1 MNIAVNTRLLIKDKI
16 EGIGLFAFESLKRIT
31 HQHPEHNFFFI
42 FDRPFDNSFIFS
54 NNIKPI
60 VVGPQAR
67 HPLLY
72 YLWFEYSIP
81 RILSSINPDLF
92 LSPDGY
98 LSLYCKTK
106 SISVIHDLNFEHYP
120 HFLPFAERC
129 FYRHFFPKYA
139 IKADRII
146 TVSEFSKNDIV
157 NKYSINPDKIDV
169 VFNGVR
175 EYFRPLSFDE
185 QIETRSIY
193 SRQNPYFLFV
203 GALSPRKN
211 ITNIL
216 RAFDIYKNTHSNFKL
231 LIAGNPKWMNSEMK
245 EVFWSMQYKEDVI
258 FTGRVTNDEL
268 NRLMG
273 SAFALLYPSIFE
285 GFGIPILEA
294 FACHTVVI
302 TSSISSMPEVAGDAA
317 LYVDPHSQQ
326 SIANAML
333 KITNNDALRKEL
345 IKKGIKRLE
354 IFNWQ
359 KTSTLL
365 WNSIEKVLYK

>member
-1 MNIAVNTRLLIKDKI
+1 MIKDKI
-16 EGIGLFAFESLKRIT
+16 EGIGLFAFECLKRIT
-31 HQHPEHNFFFI
+31 FQHPEHNFFFI

-81 RILSSINPDLF
+81 RVLSSLNPDLF

-98 LSLYCKTK
+98 LSLYCKAK

-120 HFLPFAERC
+120 QFLPFAERW
-129 FYRHFFPKYA
+129 FYRYFFPKYA
-139 IKADRII
+139 LKADRII
-146 TVSEFSKNDIV
+146 TVSEFSKNDIID
-157 NKYSINPDKIDV
+157 KYSINPDKIDV

-175 EYFRPLSFDE
+175 EYFRPLTFDE

-193 SRQNPYFLFV
+193 SGQKPYFLFV

-211 ITNIL
+211 ISNIL
-216 RAFDIYKNTHSNFKL
+216 RAFDIYKKTHSNFKL
-231 LIAGNPKWMNSEMK
+231 LIAGNPKWLNSDMK
-245 EVFWSMQYKEDVI
+245 KVFWSMQYKEDVI

-294 FACHTVVI
+294 FTCHTVVI

-317 LYVDPHSQQ
+317 LYVDPQSPQ

-333 KITNNDALRKEL
+333 KITNNDTLRKEL
-345 IKKGIKRLE
+345 IKKGLKRLQ

-359 KTSTLL
+359 KTSSLL